1 VTLQSAAF
9 EPEPEAAAEQL
20 PSRTPEPEASPTSP
34 TPRRFSGV
42 PPDSLLSQIEFG
54 MSHREVRKILGAPD
68 GKVDRLTAKAW
79 IPFYSGPGAN
89 LRDWTYEGKGR
100 VVFSLY
106 KGKLEVVDVVYDPD
120 EGQ

>member
-1 VTLQSAAF
+1 V
-9 EPEPEAAAEQL
+9 
-20 PSRTPEPEASPTSP
+20 
-34 TPRRFSGV
+34 
-42 PPDSLLSQIEFG
+42 
-54 MSHREVRKILGAPD
+54 
-68 GKVDRLTAKAW
+68 TAKAW